1 MSSHDSSSSSSD
13 RPFEKVLVANR
24 GEIARRVF
32 RTCRE
37 HGIATVAVYS
47 DADRDA
53 LHVLEADQAVHI
65 GGSAARESYL
75 AIDRIIEAARAT
87 GAQAIHPGYGFLS
100 EQPAFA
106 DACAAAGITFI
117 GPPARAMQVMGDKVS
132 ARQAMIAAGVP
143 VVPGVEQLESAEAAE
158 EAAKTTG
165 FPVMLKASAGGGGK
179 GMRIVHEASRL
190 RSAFESAAR
199 EAEAAF
205 GDGRIFLERAV
216 MRARHVEIQVMADA
230 HGTVVHLGERDC
242 SVQRRHQKVIEES
255 PCPSPQMNEQV
266 RAQMGEVATLAA
278 RAVDYR
284 GAGTVEFLFEETPNG
299 PRFYFL
305 EMNTRLQV
313 EHPVTEAVTGR
324 DLVWDQ
330 LRVAAGWP
338 LGYGQGDVQL
348 RGHAV
353 ECRIYAEDPID
364 YLPRPGRLSL
374 VRWPVG
380 PHVRIDAAVGSG
392 SVVSTHYDPM
402 IAKVTTWGPDR
413 ISAIDRMLW
422 ALRSSVLLGIETNV
436 ALHLRVLEE
445 EDFRAGVAVNTRYLD
460 EHGASRADLSTP
472 EGARAD
478 RLSAIAAAA
487 GARMARSVTGQAV
500 SGHSGALAPDGAWRT
515 STRWRR

>member
-1 MSSHDSSSSSSD
+1 MRARHPATAA
-13 RPFEKVLVANR
+13 PFAKVLVANR

-37 HGIATVAVYS
+37 HEIATVAVYS
-47 DADRDA
+47 DADRSA
-53 LHVLEADQAVHI
+53 LHVLDADEAVHI
-65 GGSAARESYL
+65 GGAAARDSYL
-75 AIDRIIEAARAT
+75 SIERIIEAARAT
-87 GAQAIHPGYGFLS
+87 GAEAIHPGYGFLS
-100 EQPAFA
+100 ERPALV

-117 GPPARAMQVMGDKVS
+117 GPPARAMEVMGDKVA

-143 VVPGVEQLESAEAAE
+143 VVPGVEQLDSVADAEAA
-158 EAAKTTG
+158 AAEIG

-179 GMRIVHEASRL
+179 GMRVVEDSTRL

-216 MRARHVEIQVMADA
+216 LRARHVEIQVMADA

-255 PCPSPQMNEQV
+255 PSGSAQMTEAV
-266 RAQMGEVATLAA
+266 RQRMGEVATLAA

-330 LRVAAGWP
+330 LRIAAGWP
-338 LGYGQGDVQL
+338 LGYEQHDVEL
-348 RGHAV
+348 RGHAI
-353 ECRIYAEDPID
+353 ECRIYAEDPVD
-364 YLPRPGRLSL
+364 FLPRPGRLSL
-374 VRWPVG
+374 VRWPMA
-380 PHVRIDAAVGSG
+380 PDVRIDAAVASG

-402 IAKVTTWGPDR
+402 IAKLTVWGVDR
-413 ISAIDRMLW
+413 ASAVRRMRW

-436 ALHLRVLEE
+436 PLHLRVLEE
-445 EDFRAGVAVNTRYLD
+445 PDFVEGVAVNTRYLD
-460 EHGASRADLSTP
+460 EHPNSQTSSTRS
-472 EGARAD
+472 ENDEESAW
-478 RLSAIAAAA
+478 LEAIAAAA
-487 GARMARSVTGQAV
+487 GARVARSVSARAPE
-500 SGHSGALAPDGAWRT
+500 GASRPGGAWRT
-515 STRWRR
+515 ASRWRR

>member
-1 MSSHDSSSSSSD
+1 MRSEPPASASTT

-37 HGIATVAVYS
+37 HGIATVAVHS
-47 DADRDA
+47 DVDRRA
-53 LHVLEADQAVHI
+53 LHVLDADEAVEI
-65 GGSAARESYL
+65 GGAAARDSYL
-75 AIDRIIEAARAT
+75 CIERIIDAAKAT

-100 EQPAFA
+100 ERPAFV

-117 GPPARAMQVMGDKVS
+117 GPPGRAMEVMGDKVA

-143 VVPGVEQLESAEAAE
+143 VVPGVEQLESAAAAKAAAAE
-158 EAAKTTG
+158 IG

-179 GMRIVHEASRL
+179 GMRIVEDPARL
-190 RSAFESAAR
+190 ESAFAAAAR

-216 MRARHVEIQVMADA
+216 LRARHVEIQVMADA
-230 HGTVVHLGERDC
+230 HGAVVHLGERDC

-255 PCPSPQMNEQV
+255 PSSSGQMTDEV
-266 RAQMGEVATLAA
+266 RQRMGDVATRAA

-338 LGYGQGDVQL
+338 LGYEQHDVQL
-348 RGHAV
+348 RGHAI
-353 ECRIYAEDPID
+353 ECRIYAEDPVD
-364 YLPRPGRLSL
+364 FLPRPGRLSL
-374 VRWPVG
+374 VRWPSA
-380 PHVRIDAAVGSG
+380 PDVRIDAAVASD

-402 IAKVTTWGPDR
+402 IAKVTVWGPDR
-413 ISAIDRMLW
+413 RAAIRRMLW

-436 ALHLRVLEE
+436 PLHLRVLEE
-445 EDFRAGVAVNTRYLD
+445 PDFVEGVAVNTRYLD
-460 EHGASRADLSTP
+460 EHPPPSGGDPEASWL
-472 EGARAD
+472 E
-478 RLSAIAAAA
+478 AIAAAA
-487 GARMARSVTGQAV
+487 GVRAVRSVSVQVG
-500 SGHSGALAPDGAWRT
+500 SGTESDTRRGGAWRT
-515 STRWRR
+515 ASRWRR

>member
-1 MSSHDSSSSSSD
+1 MPASDSDSSSTA

-37 HGIATVAVYS
+37 HGIATVAVHS
-47 DADRDA
+47 DADSAA
-53 LHVLEADQAVHI
+53 LHVFDADEAVEI
-65 GGSAARESYL
+65 GGAAARDSYL
-75 AIDRIIEAARAT
+75 CIERIIAAAKST
-87 GAQAIHPGYGFLS
+87 GADAIHPGYGFLS
-100 EQPAFA
+100 ERPALV
-106 DACAAAGITFI
+106 DACASEGITFV
-117 GPPARAMQVMGDKVS
+117 GPPSRAMEVMGDKVA

-143 VVPGVEQLESAEAAE
+143 VVPGVEDLESAAAARAAAAE
-158 EAAKTTG
+158 IG

-179 GMRIVHEASRL
+179 GMRIVDEPARL
-190 RSAFESAAR
+190 ESAFEAAAR

-216 MRARHVEIQVMADA
+216 LRARHVEIQVMADA
-230 HGTVVHLGERDC
+230 HGTVLHLGERDC

-255 PCPSPQMNEQV
+255 PCPSAQMTEEV
-266 RAQMGEVATLAA
+266 RQRMGEVATLAA

-284 GAGTVEFLFEETPNG
+284 GAGTVEFLFEETANG

-338 LGYGQGDVQL
+338 LGYQQDDVRL
-348 RGHAV
+348 RGHAI

-364 YLPRPGRLSL
+364 FLPRPGRLAL
-374 VRWPVG
+374 VRWPEA
-380 PHVRIDAAVGSG
+380 PDVRVDAAVGSG

-402 IAKVTTWGPDR
+402 IAKVTVWGVDR
-413 ISAIDRMLW
+413 ASAIRRMLW

-436 ALHLRVLEE
+436 PLHLRVLEE
-445 EDFRAGVAVNTRYLD
+445 SDFQEGVAVNTRYLD
-460 EHGASRADLSTP
+460 EHPAPTRPSDAADATWL
-472 EGARAD
+472 EAV
-478 RLSAIAAAA
+478 AAAA
-487 GARMARSVTGQAV
+487 GARMARSVSARVGSV
-500 SGHSGALAPDGAWRT
+500 SGGDTRRGGAWRT
-515 STRWRR
+515 TARWRR